1 MDEQAHINNPSL
13 LFLTA
18 WELND
23 NDNADEDKCNDNDND
38 NDDDKI
44 SLLFFYWFFSQKL
57 KQFGRK
63 HSQCLIKKLILI
75 NSQHLKLSSLLR

>member
-23 NDNADEDKCNDNDND
+23 NDNADEDLCNDND
-38 NDDDKI
+38 NDDD
-44 SLLFFYWFFSQKL
+44 
-57 KQFGRK
+57 
-63 HSQCLIKKLILI
+63 
-75 NSQHLKLSSLLR
+75 

>member
-1 MDEQAHINNPSL
+1 MDEQAHINNPLL

-38 NDDDKI
+38 DD
-44 SLLFFYWFFSQKL
+44 
-57 KQFGRK
+57 
-63 HSQCLIKKLILI
+63 
-75 NSQHLKLSSLLR
+75 